1 MKKVLIIFTILI
13 FTSLGFILQAEATNC
28 DIDGDSC
35 SAADC
40 LDCNS
45 VTLTWDE
52 FDLED
57 LKDIHPYATALDSV
71 TYTVTLIGVGTG
83 VTSENYLSFS
93 NLQENNNYQ
102 WRVRVGYRYKTYGFY
117 FGSGRW
123 YADTT
128 YTDTYLFTTP
138 ICVVDNNPPV
148 AAFSCDPSDC
158 IAYYS
163 SDSDSGLVLE
173 NESYDPDGL
182 EDISACSWRVLIGPS
197 TKYYIECS
205 PFNILCYFGVPGS
218 ILESG
223 EYRIKLKVDDQAGE
237 SSVTFGDI
245 VVKKDIEADF
255 LCSMDGKGPWE
266 DCTDFK
272 GTQKEYVYF
281 KDISTVSEEAEYI
294 TSRIWEL
301 DGDAFSDENEATSSV
316 ELFERSNIIE
326 LTVEDDQG
334 RIDTASY
341 TLGARLPLPTWKEV
355 AP

>member
-148 AAFSCDPSDC
+148 AAFSCDPESC
-158 IAYYS
+158 CYAYTNS
-163 SDSDSGLVLE
+163 SDPMLTLI
-173 NESYDPDGL
+173 NESSDPDGL
-182 EDISACSWRVLIGPS
+182 DDINSSEWKGIEPNSNCSD
-197 TKYYIECS
+197 
-205 PFNILCYFGVPGS
+205 LCNYTVQT
-218 ILESG
+218 SG
-223 EYRIKLKVDDQAGE
+223 LSSGNYEISLKVIDNAGA
-237 SSVTFGDI
+237 SSTAIGIIEIKQDI
-245 VVKKDIEADF
+245 MADF
-255 LCSMDGKGPWE
+255 ECSMDKEGPWE

-272 GTQKEYVYF
+272 GIQKEYVYF
-281 KDISTVSEEAEYI
+281 KDISTVSEGAVNI
-294 TSRIWEL
+294 ISRAWEL
-301 DGDAFSDENEATSSV
+301 NEVLFGGENNATSSV
-316 ELFERSNIIE
+316 ELFERSNIIK

-341 TLGARLPLPTWKEV
+341 DLGARLPLPTWKEV

>member
-1 MKKVLIIFTILI
+1 MNIIKLINKKKTIIFLVLL
-13 FTSLGFILQAEATNC
+13 FLSLGFFQFADTSDPLSFTITVSCSDPDGDLSTCEVTLP
-28 DIDGDSC
+28 IDPTDTGPNDGICPESCASDSC
-35 SAADC
+35 SCSFTCAAPGDWSACGKATDAEGLTDEDC
-40 LDCNS
+40 S
-45 VTLTWDE
+45 TET
-52 FDLED
+52 
-57 LKDIHPYATALDSV
+57 
-71 TYTVTLIGVGTG
+71 IG
-83 VTSENYLSFS
+83 
-93 NLQENNNYQ
+93 
-102 WRVRVGYRYKTYGFY
+102 
-117 FGSGRW
+117 
-123 YADTT
+123 
-128 YTDTYLFTTP
+128 
-138 ICVVDNNPPV
+138 CVNHPPV